1 MGTNNNNTA
10 SGWKKNRGEK
20 KLNKRRARRNDVKNI
35 KKEKSLTK

>member
-1 MGTNNNNTA
+1 MEE
-10 SGWKKNRGEK
+10 KQREKK

>member
-1 MGTNNNNTA
+1 MEE
-10 SGWKKNRGEK
+10 KQREK